1 MTLRSTTPAQPASR
15 PASDENARPY
25 IVAGLLTVVVLF
37 GGLIAWSVTARID
50 GAVIAPGTVVVE
62 SNRKAVQHLE
72 GGVIGEIFVREGD
85 RVAAGQ
91 VLIRLDS
98 TIEQANLTVVADQ
111 INELQARQARLR
123 AEIDGASAIDYGEE
137 LLTQS
142 ETPKMRAILDGQTE
156 LFEARRAT
164 RAGQRSIFDQRIAN
178 FRDQIK
184 GLKEQRAARSRQI
197 GLIRDELK
205 GVEKLNKKGLAPI
218 TRVLELKRQLT
229 RIEAE
234 RAEHTTDI
242 ARATN
247 SIGEVKLQM
256 IQVDRD
262 LRETASTEL
271 RDIQARVQGLI
282 ERRVGAQARL
292 ARIEITAPQAG
303 TVLALKAHTVGGV
316 VQAGET
322 IMEIVPGDDRLVLQA
337 QVLPQDVNKVQAGQ
351 KSRIRLSAFDPQVT
365 PEVFGTLINVSADK
379 LEDRGRSQSYFVARI
394 AIDEA
399 ELAKLGDVELVP
411 GMPAEIFIQT
421 GERVAISYLLK
432 PLLANFERAFK
443 DGRSKLQEIL

>member
-1 MTLRSTTPAQPASR
+1 MTQHSTETAR
-15 PASDENARPY
+15 PERDENARPY
-25 IVAGLLTVVVLF
+25 IITGLFTVVVLI
-37 GGLIAWSVTARID
+37 GGLIAWSTTARID
-50 GAVIAPGTVVVE
+50 GAVIAPGTVVVD

-72 GGVIGEIFVREGD
+72 GGVIGEILVREGD
-85 RVAAGQ
+85 EVEAGQ
-91 VLIRLDS
+91 VLIRLDK
-98 TIEQANLTVVADQ
+98 TIEQSNLAVIVDQ
-111 INELQARQARLR
+111 VHELKARQARLR
-123 AEIDGASAIDYGEE
+123 AEIDGSESITFDAD
-137 LLTQS
+137 LTALS
-142 ETPKMRAILDGQTE
+142 ETTKMNAILNGQTE

-164 RAGQRSIFDQRIAN
+164 REGQRSILEQRIAN

-184 GLKEQRAARSRQI
+184 GLKEQHAARSRQI
-197 GLIRDELK
+197 DLVRDELK
-205 GVEKLNKKGLAPI
+205 GVEKLNKKGLAPL

-229 RIEAE
+229 QIEAQ

-271 RDIQARVQGLI
+271 RDIQARIQGLA
-282 ERRVGAQARL
+282 ERRVGAEARL

-322 IMEIVPGDDRLVLQA
+322 IMEIVPGDDKLVLQA

-351 KSRIRLSAFDPQVT
+351 KSRIRLTAFDPQVT
-365 PEVFGTLINVSADK
+365 PEVFGTLLNVSADK
-379 LEDRGRSQSYFVARI
+379 LEDRQRSASYYVARI

-432 PLLANFERAFK
+432 PLLGNFERAFK
-443 DGRSKLQEIL
+443 DGRSKLEEIL

>member
-1 MTLRSTTPAQPASR
+1 MTQRNTDTAR
-15 PASDENARPY
+15 PAPDENARPY
-25 IVAGLLTVVVLF
+25 IITGLFTVVVLI
-37 GGLIAWSVTARID
+37 GGLIAWSTTARID

-72 GGVIGEIFVREGD
+72 GGVIGEILVREGD
-85 RVAAGQ
+85 EVEAGQ
-91 VLIRLDS
+91 VLIRLDK
-98 TIEQANLTVVADQ
+98 TIEQSNLTVIVDQ
-111 INELQARQARLR
+111 VHELKARQARLR
-123 AEIDGASAIDYGEE
+123 AEIDGSDSIAFDAD
-137 LLTQS
+137 LMALA
-142 ETPKMRAILDGQTE
+142 ETSKMNAILNGQTE

-164 RAGQRSIFDQRIAN
+164 REGQRSILEQRIAN
-178 FRDQIK
+178 FQDQIK
-184 GLKEQRAARSRQI
+184 GLKEQHAARSRQI
-197 GLIRDELK
+197 QLVRDELK
-205 GVEKLNKKGLAPI
+205 GVEKLNKKGLAPL

-229 RIEAE
+229 QIEAQ

-247 SIGEVKLQM
+247 SIGEVKLQL

-271 RDIQARVQGLI
+271 RDIQARKQGLV
-282 ERRVGAQARL
+282 ERQVGAEARL

-322 IMEIVPGDDRLVLQA
+322 IMEIVPGDDKLVLQA

-351 KSRIRLSAFDPQVT
+351 KSRIRLSAFDQQVT
-365 PEVFGTLINVSADK
+365 PEVFGTLINISADK
-379 LEDRGRSQSYFVARI
+379 LEDRRRSASYYVARI
-394 AIDEA
+394 AIDEV

-432 PLLANFERAFK
+432 PLLGNFERAFK
-443 DGRSKLQEIL
+443 DGRSKLEEIL